1 MFYLYLATFSF
12 IFMVSPMAL
21 NPLGRIIAGWSF
33 LASLIYGLVLI
44 GRIDDSI
51 VPGPVYS
58 SVSFDDGVFTPAG
71 ITAVLTFALAVFAGT
86 YGRSRIA
93 TTSLEAI
100 SARIQLPPVI
110 SVVLIWSALLMS
122 FYLLYELGVETLLSY
137 SGYGTIS
144 DLGARF
150 ADNPLGK
157 VFAGIY
163 RPIIILL
170 IADATIKYN
179 ERQWGIVVAAMAP
192 ISIAFVI
199 GLAEGSRVT
208 ALYLLIFAGCSYV
221 IGNRRASL
229 MTLVPI
235 VLSLAYAREARSYN
249 VLGLSYVL
257 EYLIAALKSDFL
269 AGLITNISAGHLV
282 TSASVE
288 AARPELYSFDFKI
301 LSYLPSLGAID
312 GFQIVRS
319 SNEQRLARNFPFNAF
334 GESWAFG
341 LPYYCFLWT
350 ILFFSAKVT
359 VDSARFGSTFYAVA
373 NAIFIYGFLSATQ
386 YPVRNVFRY
395 FYALMA
401 IYLIA
406 KWFLGRRS
414 RQQEPARTA
423 NRGSQLSPKWKASDR
438 STPP

>member
-1 MFYLYLATFSF
+1 MFYLFLAACSF
-12 IFMVSPMAL
+12 IFAVSPMAL
-21 NPLGRIIAGWSF
+21 NPLGRILAGWSF

-44 GRIDDSI
+44 GTIDDSI

-58 SVSFDDGVFTPAG
+58 WVSLHDGAFTPQG
-71 ITAVLTFALAVFAGT
+71 ITAVLTFALAVFAGI
-86 YGRSRIA
+86 YGRTRIA
-93 TTSLEAI
+93 VTSLEAI
-100 SARIQLPPVI
+100 SSRIQLPPVI
-110 SVVLIWSALLMS
+110 SVVLILSALIMS
-122 FYLLYELGVETLLSY
+122 FYLLYELGMDTLLSY
-137 SGYGTIS
+137 SGYGTIN

-157 VFAGIY
+157 VIAGIY

-179 ERQWGIVVAAMAP
+179 QRQWGFVIAAMVP
-192 ISIAFVI
+192 IVIAFSI

-208 ALYLLIFAGCSYV
+208 ALYLLIFAGCSFA
-221 IGNRRASL
+221 IGNRRAFL

-235 VLSLAYAREARSYN
+235 VLCLAYAREARAHD
-249 VLGLSYVL
+249 VLGLSYVF
-257 EYLIAALKSDFL
+257 EYLSAALNSDFL
-269 AGLITNISAGHLV
+269 AGLISNISAGHLV

-288 AARPELYSFDFKI
+288 VSRPELYSFDFKI

-312 GFQIVRS
+312 DFQLVRS
-319 SNEQRLARNFPFNAF
+319 SNEQRIGSNFPFNAF

-341 LPYYCFLWT
+341 LPYYCFLW
-350 ILFFSAKVT
+350 IALFYSAKVT
-359 VDSARFGSTFYAVA
+359 VDSARFGNTFYAVA

-395 FYALMA
+395 FYALLA
-401 IYLIA
+401 IYVIA

-414 RQQEPARTA
+414 GQQALARTA
-423 NRGSQLSPKWKASDR
+423 NLRSQASPE
-438 STPP
+438 